1 MGALFYDI
9 AFFHH
14 EDDVSIFYRRKTM
27 GDDKTGPSFHQC
39 IHRLLDAGF
48 GSRIYGTGGFVQ
60 DHDLVV
66 CQDRP
71 GDGQKLFLPL
81 RYVAGFFV
89 QLHLIAARKRL
100 NEMMCVSRLCRFDD
114 FFVCGIQSSVADV
127 FHDRALE
134 EPSVLKDHAEETA

>member
-1 MGALFYDI
+1 MLFYDI

-39 IHRLLDAGF
+39 IHRLLNAGF

-60 DHDLVV
+60 NHDLVV

-71 GDGQKLFLPL
+71 GDGQKLLLAFGDIGAAVGEQGVIPL
-81 RYVAGFFV
+81 GQGLDEVVQRGLFAGLHQLFRVASGLAIFR
-89 QLHLIAARKRL
+89 LAAML
-100 NEMMCVSRLCRFDD
+100 S
-114 FFVCGIQSSVADV
+114 
-127 FHDRALE
+127 
-134 EPSVLKDHAEETA
+134 